1 MVLLF
6 DFFAVT
12 ISVVMMIS
20 IYLMGV
26 VTFRVVSTWLLTFI
40 TFTIIVG
47 VKVVADDHAKYG
59 R

>member
-26 VTFRVVSTWLLTFI
+26 VTFRVVFTWLFTFI
-40 TFTIIVG
+40 AFTIIVS
-47 VKVVADDHAKYG
+47 VKALADDYAKYG

>member
-1 MVLLF
+1 
-6 DFFAVT
+6 
-12 ISVVMMIS
+12 MMIS

-26 VTFRVVSTWLLTFI
+26 VVFRLVSTLLLTFI
-40 TFTIIVG
+40 TFTITVG

>member
-1 MVLLF
+1 
-6 DFFAVT
+6 T

-26 VTFRVVSTWLLTFI
+26 VTFRVVFTWLFTFI
-40 TFTIIVG
+40 AFTIIVS
-47 VKVVADDHAKYG
+47 VKVLADDYAKYG